1 MKGKKSI
8 GNEHSELFRENLQGY
23 MTDMRMSHNG
33 IAKATGVSQK
43 TVWSVCTGRSAPTL
57 NTAHAVAEAVGVDAA
72 LLQIKPLT
80 PSQVLR
86 SKDVA
91 RITSELFELSAADLS
106 AVRKFVSGMKKPKQ
120 AVKQYALLSEPQY
133 QEG

>member
-1 MKGKKSI
+1 MKPS
-8 GNEHSELFRENLQGY
+8 NEREQGELFRENLQGF
-23 MTDMRMSHNG
+23 MTDMGMSHLG
-33 IAKATGVSQK
+33 TAKKSGVSQK
-43 TVWSVCTGRSAPTL
+43 TVWSVCTGRSVPTL
-57 NTAHAVAEAVGVDAA
+57 NTAKRVADAVGVDAA

-80 PSQVLR
+80 PAQVWR

-120 AVKQYALLSEPQY
+120 AVKQYALLSEH
-133 QEG
+133 E